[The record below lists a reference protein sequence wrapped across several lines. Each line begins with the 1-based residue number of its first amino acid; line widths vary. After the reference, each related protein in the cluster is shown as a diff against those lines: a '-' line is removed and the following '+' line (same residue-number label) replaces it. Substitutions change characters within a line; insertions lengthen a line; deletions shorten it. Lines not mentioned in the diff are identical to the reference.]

1 MCYCTVDRPASRST
15 FPLVLTAVV
24 VALVAALTWI
34 GGAFAA
40 SISPAWVPNDIAVPA
55 RVEIVGG
62 VRHVVSLQ
70 APARLLPDTTP
81 PGERVRLLW
90 LAGRL
95 AQPVSRGSVVLDD
108 AGGIVQVDDR
118 LRVRRRDLSLDGR
131 DVASVA
137 SAAGG
142 GLWITTPGGEVLRVD
157 ASGQVQ
163 RQVSNSP
170 FGYASVASGG
180 SGEQVWL
187 VRSSARFAYH
197 LDSAAP
203 LLARL
208 ADDGNPAF
216 VGATRI
222 PEHSLLID
230 LANAGTL
237 AVHGD
242 MIYFAPFI
250 RDEIV
255 AMRSTGDTL
264 WVASRGLPQ
273 TTPDPRFELDHGR
286 PVVNYHPVNLGI
298 AVAPDG
304 NLYVLSTPGFTTVE
318 SRLDV
323 FDPES
328 GLLLRTAAF
337 STALPTIAVSASGRT
352 YLVDSDWL
360 LAGIA
365 ARSAERLRAI
375 NLPLLSGG
383 AAAIHD
389 SGKITLVN
397 VWASWCV
404 PCRDEMPALDSLQR
418 EFSSETR
425 FRFVTVNEDVRVESA
440 RRFLSEF
447 GFEFP
452 VLLGRGRAK
461 NELHYPGLPYTVL
474 IDTEGRVIRKWIGY
488 AGPSQLS
495 QIRSTIS
502 AELRRPT
509 GASAHVHH

>member
-1 MCYCTVDRPASRST
+1 M
-15 FPLVLTAVV
+15 F
-24 VALVAALTWI
+24 
-34 GGAFAA
+34 
-40 SISPAWVPNDIAVPA
+40 
-55 RVEIVGG
+55 
-62 VRHVVSLQ
+62 
-70 APARLLPDTTP
+70 
-81 PGERVRLLW
+81 
-90 LAGRL
+90 
-95 AQPVSRGSVVLDD
+95 LDD
-108 AGGIVQVDDR
+108 SGGIVQVDDR

-137 SAAGG
+137 EAAGG

-163 RQVSNSP
+163 RQVNVSP

-197 LDSAAP
+197 LDSTAP

-208 ADDGNPAF
+208 DDDGNTAS
-216 VGATRI
+216 VGAARI

-273 TTPDPRFELDHGR
+273 TTADPRFELDQGR

-298 AVAPDG
+298 AVGPDG
-304 NLYVLSTPGFTTVE
+304 NLVLSTPGFSTVE

-323 FDPES
+323 FDAEN
-328 GLLLRTAAF
+328 GLLLRSAAF
-337 STALPTIAVSASGRT
+337 PTALPTIRFGQWTCVHGGWRPPADRRSLRVQRNGFDQ
-352 YLVDSDWL
+352 LPL
-360 LAGIA
+360 LAG
-365 ARSAERLRAI
+365 
-375 NLPLLSGG
+375 GV
-383 AAAIHD
+383 AAIHD
-389 SGKITLVN
+389 SGQVTLVN

-404 PCRDEMPALDSLQR
+404 CREEMPA
-418 EFSSETR
+418 
-425 FRFVTVNEDVRVESA
+425 
-440 RRFLSEF
+440 
-447 GFEFP
+447 
-452 VLLGRGRAK
+452 
-461 NELHYPGLPYTVL
+461 
-474 IDTEGRVIRKWIGY
+474 
-488 AGPSQLS
+488 
-495 QIRSTIS
+495 
-502 AELRRPT
+502 
-509 GASAHVHH
+509 

>member
-1 MCYCTVDRPASRST
+1 VQ
-15 FPLVLTAVV
+15 
-24 VALVAALTWI
+24 
-34 GGAFAA
+34 
-40 SISPAWVPNDIAVPA
+40 SI
-55 RVEIVGG
+55 
-62 VRHVVSLQ
+62 
-70 APARLLPDTTP
+70 RLC
-81 PGERVRLLW
+81 
-90 LAGRL
+90 
-95 AQPVSRGSVVLDD
+95 
-108 AGGIVQVDDR
+108 
-118 LRVRRRDLSLDGR
+118 
-131 DVASVA
+131 
-137 SAAGG
+137 
-142 GLWITTPGGEVLRVD
+142 
-157 ASGQVQ
+157 
-163 RQVSNSP
+163 
-170 FGYASVASGG
+170 SVASGG

-208 ADDGNPAF
+208 DDDGNAAF
-216 VGATRI
+216 VGAARI

-273 TTPDPRFELDHGR
+273 TTTEPRFELDQGK

-298 AVAPDG
+298 AVGPDG
-304 NLYVLSTPGFTTVE
+304 NLYILSTPGFSTVE

-323 FDPES
+323 FDRER
-328 GLLLRTAAF
+328 LLLRSAAF
-337 STALPTIAVSASGRT
+337 PTALPTIAVSATGRT
-352 YLVDSDWL
+352 YLVDGDRL
-360 LAGIA
+360 LAGVTE
-365 ARSAERLRAI
+365 RPAERLRTI

-389 SGKITLVN
+389 SGKVTLVN

-404 PCRDEMPALDSLQR
+404 PCREEMPALDSLQR
-418 EFSSETR
+418 ELRTEAR
-425 FRFVTVNEDVRVESA
+425 FQFVTVNEDVRVESA
-440 RRFLSEF
+440 RRFLNAF

-461 NELHYPGLPYTVL
+461 NELHYPGLPYTILV
-474 IDTEGRVIRKWIGY
+474 DAEGRVVRKWIGY
-488 AGPSQLS
+488 AGPSQIP
-495 QIRSTIS
+495 QIRAAITG
-502 AELRRPT
+502 ELRRSPA
-509 GASAHVHH
+509 ASVHVHH